1 MLETSKNQMEL
12 FNDYE
17 LVPYKMDFKDEKIK
31 YIPKDYVNNWVL
43 SPTVKRSMFQ
53 TINVVNEI
61 LKEYGTPDE
70 IVIELAREKNSDDM
84 RKTLKDIQNR
94 NEKENKEIIEL
105 LEDKKLDKRYF
116 EFLKYWRR
124 QDGICMYSGEMIGI
138 DEILQNPL
146 AFEIDHIIPR
156 SISFDDSQD
165 NKF

>member
-1 MLETSKNQMEL
+1 MI
-12 FNDYE
+12 
-17 LVPYKMDFKDEKIK
+17 EKLRI
-31 YIPKDYVNNWVL
+31 
-43 SPTVKRSMFQ
+43 
-53 TINVVNEI
+53 
-61 LKEYGTPDE
+61 
-70 IVIELAREKNSDDM
+70 
-84 RKTLKDIQNR
+84 LKDIQNK

-116 EFLKYWRR
+116 ELLKYWRK

-165 NKF
+165 NKVLVRRIENQKKGQRSPYEYFSSGISQREVMKNLRLKY